1 MKKWLIRTLTW
12 LSALVM
18 LTSSAAFAV
27 EEQVTFPT
35 LDGYMRGVNLGNWLS
50 QCSGM
55 KEHYDTHITEADFQR
70 LAAWGFDHV
79 RLPFSYEVIE
89 RYGFDYLDRA
99 VEWARNAGLNIILDM
114 HKAPH
119 YDFDDPKGE
128 GSTMFLYES
137 QQKEFAEYWRTIAEH
152 YQAEGTNVAFEL
164 LNEVTNE
171 RPAVWNRIISGA
183 VEAIREVSPERDILI
198 GGTQWNSIDTL
209 EKLPVF
215 EDDDH
220 IIYTFHFYEPF
231 ALTHQGARWVEAS
244 ATFAQPVTYPADL
257 SVYLD
262 YAEHSGRSTALFDGL
277 RQVDATFLENY
288 IQTAVDFLTERNA
301 KVYVGEW
308 GCIRNADV
316 MSRRSY
322 MQDVCALLRRYGIG
336 NAVWNYKDNGPGGF
350 TLVEP
355 ENGAVL
361 DDALISILIAKTEAD
376 VRAVDI
382 VNPVKVADTYVAQEE
397 KAAEAAYTV
406 QTEVYWGTDG
416 GWMIN
421 MDGSIT
427 WADNDIVAAPYKM
440 KMMVD
445 EAQGPAVSIKATAG
459 QNVELMYTMFDPVKS
474 GVSIENGVL
483 ELMVY
488 VSDTAYLEDTWSVVE
503 LISGQTSWIGNSSL
517 RWNLDANVI
526 TQPGWNKVTLKLSD
540 AEALGTPF
548 KPNKFKFFYCCATNV
563 PEDVEFRL
571 ANIRLLAE

>member
-1 MKKWLIRTLTW
+1 MKKWLIRMLTW

-18 LTSSAAFAV
+18 LTCSTAFAAA
-27 EEQVTFPT
+27 EQVTFPA
-35 LDGYMRGVNLGNWLS
+35 LEGYMRGVNLGNWLS

-55 KEHYDTHITEADFQR
+55 KKHYDTHITEADFQR

-89 RYGFDYLDRA
+89 RYGFEYLDRA

-137 QQKEFAEYWRTIAEH
+137 QQQEFAEYWKMIAEH
-152 YQAEGTNVAFEL
+152 YQAEGANVAFEL

-171 RPAVWNRIISGA
+171 RPTVWNRIINGA
-183 VEAIREVSPERDILI
+183 VDAIREVSPKRDILI

-209 EKLPVF
+209 DKLPVF
-215 EDDDH
+215 EGDDH

-244 ATFAQPVTYPADL
+244 ASFTQPVTYPADL

-277 RQVDATFLENY
+277 KQVDATFLENY
-288 IQTAVDFLTERNA
+288 IQTAVNFLTERNA

-308 GCIRNADV
+308 GCIRNADE

-336 NAVWNYKDNGPGGF
+336 NAVWNYKDNAAGGF

-355 ENGAVL
+355 ETGAVL

-382 VNPVKVADTYVAQEE
+382 VTPVKVEDTYVAQEE

-421 MDGSIT
+421 MDGNIT

-459 QNVELMYTMFDPVKS
+459 QNVELMYTMFETVKS

-483 ELMVY
+483 EMMVY
-488 VSDTAYLEDTWSVVE
+488 VSDTAYLDNTWSVVE

-517 RWNLDANVI
+517 RWNLDAHVI

-548 KPNKFKFFYCCATNV
+548 KPNKLKFFYFCATNV